1 MLILKRKKK
10 VLKDDFECPFVS
22 VDDVNFFTLWFS
34 NTTYRIR
41 GKWIGLKK
49 IVRVNQIENPN
60 NIFNATT

>member
-1 MLILKRKKK
+1 MQCSYLKEKKK

-49 IVRVNQIENPN
+49 NCSG
-60 NIFNATT
+60 